1 MIASV
6 RLALLTVSLTI
17 SSAADAQRLGGAADT
32 DISMV
37 RIFLTLFFCLI
48 VAAFAVFL
56 IRQRYGG
63 RMPAMFTRI
72 GSTTARLRLIESR
85 RIAPQSDLC
94 LIECDDREFLL
105 LISPGNALVLKEQ
118 PATGRRDS

>member
-1 MIASV
+1 MIAGIRV
-6 RLALLTVSLTI
+6 ALLAVSLTI
-17 SSAADAQRLGGAADT
+17 SSAADAQRLGGAAEA
-32 DISMV
+32 DISLV
-37 RIFLTLFFCLI
+37 RVFLALFFCLI

-63 RMPAMFTRI
+63 RMPAMFTRM
-72 GSTTARLRLIESR
+72 GSTTARLRLVECR

-105 LISPGNALVLKEQ
+105 LISPGSALVLKEQ
-118 PATGRRDS
+118 PVTGRRDS

>member
-1 MIASV
+1 MIAGIRV
-6 RLALLTVSLTI
+6 ALLAVSLTI
-17 SSAADAQRLGGAADT
+17 SSAADAQRLGGAAEA
-32 DISMV
+32 DISLV
-37 RIFLTLFFCLI
+37 RVFLALFFCLI

-105 LISPGNALVLKEQ
+105 LISPGSALVLKEQ
-118 PATGRRDS
+118 PVTGRRDS

>member
-1 MIASV
+1 MIAAV
-6 RLALLTVSLTI
+6 RVALSTVFLTI
-17 SSAADAQRLGGAADT
+17 SSAAGAQRLGGAAET
-32 DISMV
+32 DISLV
-37 RIFLTLFFCLI
+37 RVFLALFFCLI
-48 VAAFAVFL
+48 LASFAVFL

-72 GSTTARLRLIESR
+72 ASKTARLRLIECR

-105 LISPGNALVLKEQ
+105 LISPGSALVLKEQ
-118 PATGRRDS
+118 PVTESRVA